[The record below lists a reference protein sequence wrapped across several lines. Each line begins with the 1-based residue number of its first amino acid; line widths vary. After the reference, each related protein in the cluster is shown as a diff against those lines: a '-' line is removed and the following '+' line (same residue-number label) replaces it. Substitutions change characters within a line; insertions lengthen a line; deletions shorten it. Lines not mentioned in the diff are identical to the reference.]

1 MFCRLPTNQLI
12 NHMTKIYRFTDLQIY
27 RFTLSLL
34 LLTAFAIGAKAQDY
48 GIEVKGTPV
57 TARNASS
64 IWTGTSDGEQGKIT
78 FDPATRVL
86 TLDNVVMN
94 CSGTTESISIHE
106 GTPEVTIL
114 LKGANVLRHQLG
126 RLSLEGRKITITG
139 KGGSLQST
147 AKGVA
152 CYIDYG
158 CQLTIK
164 GGCTVDVAGDYGIAG
179 DGDEGGTSLTIDGEE
194 GTVFKAK
201 GIGMPS
207 MSDLGE
213 IHLKN
218 CVIVEPYGA
227 TIKGGDVVVDGN
239 ATSELIIIKKVSVN
253 YDVKVNGV
261 AVTPENA
268 ADVLGNQTVVFK
280 EESSTLTL
288 SNSNISAKGVPAI
301 EATTPIYIE
310 LVGENRVS
318 SDSDKALLL
327 AGKESTI
334 HGSGSLDVSAPAG
347 TAIAVEGSLKIKGVN
362 CTATALRAL
371 QGSKK
376 TAKLLIE
383 DSHLV
388 LDGSEGALY
397 DFADISLVRAAVVS
411 PDGAVA
417 QDGAIM
423 LDGSIC
429 KGKVVIDRPVDIP
442 LFIAGK
448 QVTSTNCHDILG
460 DRTVSYD
467 PDKKILKLNGFKF
480 ITEEMTQGVNVM
492 QAHGDITIEL
502 HGDNEITTNYM
513 GLYFASDGKIIGD
526 GTLKITSKSQALVLN
541 GTSLTIQRGPRLTIS
556 GEDSGIFGYLAYGGT
571 IIFDA
576 ASVIVE
582 KGGIVNLS
590 DIVFEKCGIST
601 PEGSEIIVSHNAQYG
616 KEYKSIGLNGKIYKD
631 RIVIDV
637 TVGVEDALAPSS
649 CQIRVA
655 ESTLYVR
662 SDASQT
668 LTLLDLEG
676 RVHYATETRA
686 GEECRVEGLSS
697 GSYLLRL
704 GSQTY
709 KVVIP

>member
-1 MFCRLPTNQLI
+1 MS
-12 NHMTKIYRFTDLQIY
+12 KIY
-27 RFTLSLL
+27 RFTLSLM
-34 LLTAFAIGAKAQDY
+34 LLTALAVGATAQDY

-57 TARNASS
+57 TAGNASA

-78 FDPATRVL
+78 FDPSTRVL
-86 TLDNVVMN
+86 TLDNVMMN
-94 CSGTTESISIHE
+94 CTGSTESISIHE

-114 LKGANVLRHQLG
+114 LKGTNVLKHQLG
-126 RLSLEGRKITITG
+126 RISLEGQKVTITG

-164 GGCTVDVAGDYGIAG
+164 GGCTVDVAGDFGITG

-201 GIGMPS
+201 GVKNPS

-227 TIKGGDVVVDGN
+227 TIKGGNVVVDEN
-239 ATSELIIIKKVSVN
+239 ATSELIIIKKVSAN

-268 ADVLGNQTVVFK
+268 TDILGNQTVAFK
-280 EESSTLTL
+280 EETSTLTL
-288 SNSNISAKGVPAI
+288 SNSNISAKGGPAI

-310 LVGENRVS
+310 LVGVNKVS

-327 AGKESTI
+327 AGEESTI
-334 HGSGSLDVSAPAG
+334 QGSGSLEVSAPAG

-371 QGSKK
+371 QGTKK

-383 DSHLV
+383 DSRLV

-397 DFADISLVRAAVVS
+397 DFADISFDRAAIVS
-411 PDGAVA
+411 PDGAIA

-423 LDGSIC
+423 LDGTIC

-448 QVTSTNCHDILG
+448 QVTSANCHDILG
-460 DRTVSYD
+460 DGTISYD
-467 PDKKILKLNGFKF
+467 LEKKILKLNGFKF
-480 ITEEMTQGVNVM
+480 VTEEMIQGVNVM
-492 QAHGDITIEL
+492 QAHGDITIEV

-513 GLYFASDGKIIGD
+513 GLCFTSDGNIIGD

-541 GTSLTIQRGPRLTIS
+541 GTSLTIERGPKLIIS

-590 DIVFEKCGIST
+590 DIVFERCGVST
-601 PEGSEIIVSHNAQYG
+601 PEDSEIIVSHNAQYG
-616 KEYKSIGLNGKIYKD
+616 KEYKSIGLNGEVYKD

-637 TVGVEDALAPSS
+637 TGGVEDALAPSS
-649 CQIRVA
+649 CQIRIA
-655 ESTLYVR
+655 DGIIYVR

-668 LTLLDLEG
+668 FSLLDLEG
-676 RVHYATETRA
+676 RVLYVSETIA
-686 GEECRVEGLSS
+686 GEECRVEGFSS

-709 KVVIP
+709 KVVIL

>member
-1 MFCRLPTNQLI
+1 MS
-12 NHMTKIYRFTDLQIY
+12 KIY
-27 RFTLSLL
+27 RFTLSLM
-34 LLTAFAIGAKAQDY
+34 LLTALALGAKAQDY

-57 TARNASS
+57 TATNASS

-78 FDPATRVL
+78 FDPSTRIL
-86 TLDNVVMN
+86 TLDNVMMN
-94 CSGTTESISIHE
+94 CMGSTESISIHE

-114 LKGANVLRHQLG
+114 LKGTNVLKHQLG
-126 RLSLEGRKITITG
+126 RLSLEGQKVTITG
-139 KGGSLQST
+139 KDGSLQST

-164 GGCTVDVAGDYGIAG
+164 GGCTVDVAGDFGITG

-201 GIGMPS
+201 GVKNPS

-227 TIKGGDVVVDGN
+227 TIKGGNVVVDEN
-239 ATSELIIIKKVSVN
+239 ATSELIIIKKVSAN

-268 ADVLGNQTVVFK
+268 TDILGNQTVAFK
-280 EESSTLTL
+280 EETSTLTL

-310 LVGENRVS
+310 LVGVNKVS

-327 AGKESTI
+327 AGEESTI
-334 HGSGSLDVSAPAG
+334 HGSGSLEVSAPAG

-371 QGSKK
+371 QGTKK

-383 DSHLV
+383 DSRLV

-397 DFADISLVRAAVVS
+397 DFADISFDRAAIVS

-417 QDGAIM
+417 QDGAIR
-423 LDGSIC
+423 LDGTIC

-448 QVTSTNCHDILG
+448 QVTSANCHDILG
-460 DRTVSYD
+460 DGTISYD
-467 PDKKILKLNGFKF
+467 LEKKILKLNGFKF
-480 ITEEMTQGVNVM
+480 VTEEMTQGINVM
-492 QAHGDITIEL
+492 QAHGDITIEV

-513 GLYFASDGKIIGD
+513 GIYFASDGNIIGD

-541 GTSLTIQRGPRLTIS
+541 DTNLTIERGPKLIIS

-590 DIVFEKCGIST
+590 DIVFERCGVST
-601 PEGSEIIVSHNAQYG
+601 PEDSEIIVSHNAQYG
-616 KEYKSIGLNGKIYKD
+616 KEYKSIGLNGEVYKD

-637 TVGVEDALAPSS
+637 TGGVEDALAPSS
-649 CQIRVA
+649 CQIRIA
-655 ESTLYVR
+655 DGIIYVR

-668 LTLLDLEG
+668 FSLLDLEG
-676 RVHYATETRA
+676 RVLYVSETIA
-686 GEECRVEGLSS
+686 GEECRVEGFSS

-709 KVVIP
+709 KVVIL